1 MADDVGTTLL
11 EPQIV
16 AFLALDENDQLM
28 DAKIAQTIDDR
39 FRRKMEESLRRKM
52 EEGEVIV
59 AAKVIEDDSST
70 SRACL
75 KKRTLLLLAIFLSLL
90 LIIGGVL
97 GGVLSSTAD
106 VPGFVPTQAATTVDE
121 PLLEEL
127 RSLNATSDDDLW
139 LFDDPI
145 SPQSQ
150 ALVWMKNDAIVTW
163 PGRSKRDVYGSVS
176 TP

>member
-1 MADDVGTTLL
+1 MQLE

-28 DAKIAQTIDDR
+28 EAKIAQTVDDR
-39 FRRKMEESLRRKM
+39 FRQKM

-90 LIIGGVL
+90 LIIGGVV

-127 RSLNATSDDDLW
+127 RSLTVNATSDDDLW
-139 LFDDPI
+139 LFDDPL

-150 ALVWMKNDAIVTW
+150 ALVWMKNDTIVTS
-163 PGRSKRDVYGSVS
+163 PGRSKRDVY
-176 TP
+176 

>member
-1 MADDVGTTLL
+1 VANDVGTTLL

-16 AFLALDENDQLM
+16 ALLALDENDQLM
-28 DAKIAQTIDDR
+28 EAKIAQKVDDR
-39 FRRKMEESLRRKM
+39 FRQKMEESLTRKM

-90 LIIGGVL
+90 LIIGGVV

-127 RSLNATSDDDLW
+127 RSLTVNATSDDDLW
-139 LFDDPI
+139 LFDDPL

-150 ALVWMKNDAIVTW
+150 ALVWMKNDTIVTS
-163 PGRSKRDVYGSVS
+163 PGRSKRDVY
-176 TP
+176 